1 MNQIWKWQKFRFVT
15 DNIINPQVFNK
26 MRKADLI
33 NQIAEKT
40 GIPKIDVLVTLEAM
54 FKEVK
59 DTLAQGENIYIRGF
73 GSFITKKRAAK
84 IGRNIKKN
92 VAVHIP
98 EHFIPAFKPAK
109 EFVQEVKKLETVK
122 EDQPNPEGEM

>member
-1 MNQIWKWQKFRFVT
+1 
-15 DNIINPQVFNK
+15 

-33 NQIAEKT
+33 GRISDKT
-40 GIPKIDVLVTLEAM
+40 GIPKVDVLVTLENM

-59 DTLAQGENIYIRGF
+59 STLANGENLYIRGF
-73 GSFITKKRAAK
+73 GSFIIKKRAAK

-92 VAVHIP
+92 VAVSIP

-109 EFVQEVKKLETVK
+109 EFVQEIKTSTNIKETPKLEN
-122 EDQPNPEGEM
+122 ENDG

>member
-1 MNQIWKWQKFRFVT
+1 
-15 DNIINPQVFNK
+15 
-26 MRKADLI
+26 MRKADLV
-33 NQIAEKT
+33 NQISDKT
-40 GIPKIDVLVTLEAM
+40 GIPKVDVLVTLETM

-59 DTLAQGENIYIRGF
+59 ESLAKGENIYIRGF
-73 GSFITKKRAAK
+73 GSFITKRRAAK

-109 EFVQEVKKLETVK
+109 DFVQEVKKLQSVK
-122 EDQPNPEGEM
+122 ENQPNPDEEA